1 MLRYRKPADWELLTD
16 LAARHA
22 VPLIG
27 NGDVLTHYEVCTD
40 FALSEIPLYQLC
52 WGAVSVTMLCWT

>member
-1 MLRYRKPADWELLTD
+1 MVLRYRKPADWELLTD

-27 NGDVLTHYEVCTD
+27 NGDVLTHYEVCKD
-40 FALSEIPLYQLC
+40 LSL
-52 WGAVSVTMLCWT
+52 TNT